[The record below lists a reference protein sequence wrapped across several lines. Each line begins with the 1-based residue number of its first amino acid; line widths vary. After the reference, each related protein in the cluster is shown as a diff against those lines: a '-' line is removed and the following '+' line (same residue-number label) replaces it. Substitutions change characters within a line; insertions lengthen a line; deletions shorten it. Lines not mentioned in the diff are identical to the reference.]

1 MVGCFSSYIHKDT
14 NLFKHP
20 QSGYNN
26 YNIYIYITIF
36 ITLFPKTYLYKII
49 YQSIVEFVKLLKS

>member
-1 MVGCFSSYIHKDT
+1 MVGRLSSYIHKDT

-26 YNIYIYITIF
+26 YNIYITIF
-36 ITLFPKTYLYKII
+36 ITLFLKTYLYILYI